1 MYRNKADAISPMP
14 PQIHDILF
22 RAARGEIRFVLDTAN
37 KLFDAVISRVRDDV
51 RRRLTGRAAPEVM
64 APLLKQ
70 AIQNHLIEKQIPEKF
85 ALSTL
90 REQVKGQLDDNALLD
105 TLLRS
110 LPADKED
117 AIRSSM
123 FKRYGYGDA
132 TEFTGEMLEQLLREG
147 MLARSGIGKS
157 ATYGLKGFA
166 WIARELER
174 REHRAPVG
182 PSEPA

>member
-1 MYRNKADAISPMP
+1 
-14 PQIHDILF
+14 
-22 RAARGEIRFVLDTAN
+22 
-37 KLFDAVISRVRDDV
+37 
-51 RRRLTGRAAPEVM
+51 M